1 MIRAVIQTTPFCTDI
16 ANGFFANISGER
28 YNGDSSFVSTLRALL
43 APRLPDGEYL
53 DLHCTASTP
62 SKSKVSEDGIEAVV
76 RNALERVAYTASY
89 TLNIH
94 MFAGGSTETNEECV
108 KELYE
113 KGLSYLGDDWKRDD
127 VTTAMFRARKFMVA
141 CFVNPTTKTSVVF
154 VDGGDFARY
163 HTIQAAIPK
172 FLPWYFEAKEGER
185 RLSEEEMALVNSLYN
200 GHEASEYISALEK
213 MSLKY
218 DLKTARIKKM
228 LGGFEAKIDEQRKND
243 IMRNLSNINDHIS
256 SLNRE
261 IREDIERKREQDLLL
276 LGINAKIA
284 QEGENSEIMNYF
296 LSNKVLELEDVSG
309 DSLTFGVK
317 DYMMYFDESL
327 VQRMI
332 ENHGSYIYSN
342 REGSPI
348 SGKDMA
354 LLIKEIF
361 LEQSLKLRVCAAYRM
376 RLRSG
381 IEGLSNYTFGTEY
394 DGYLP
399 NPHIQNYHCLGGY
412 NEKLNRFMADG
423 NYLGALEQCTASCR
437 SLNFGDSTAICNFMK
452 TLYMRSP
459 KCIELPDGKVVTP
472 AEAISWIKERDAQEP
487 QEEHRPELVV

>member
-16 ANGFFANISGER
+16 ANSFFANISGDS

-43 APRLPDGEYL
+43 APRLSEEQYIGFYY
-53 DLHCTASTP
+53 TFSTP
-62 SKSKVSEDGIEAVV
+62 SKSKVSENGIEAVIQTV
-76 RNALERVAYTASY
+76 LESVSY
-89 TLNIH
+89 TVSDSLRIH
-94 MFAGGSTETNEECV
+94 MFMGGSPETNEECV
-108 KELYE
+108 RELYE
-113 KGLSYLGDDWKRDD
+113 KGLSYLGEDWKRDD
-127 VTTAMFRARKFMVA
+127 VATAMFRARKFMVA
-141 CFVNPTTKTSVVF
+141 CFINPKTKTSVVF
-154 VDGGDFARY
+154 VDGGDFARH

-185 RLSEEEMALVNSLYN
+185 RLSEEEMALVNSLYD

-296 LSNKVLELEDVSG
+296 LSNKVLEFEDVSG

-437 SLNFGDSTAICNFMK
+437 SLNFGDSTVICNFMK